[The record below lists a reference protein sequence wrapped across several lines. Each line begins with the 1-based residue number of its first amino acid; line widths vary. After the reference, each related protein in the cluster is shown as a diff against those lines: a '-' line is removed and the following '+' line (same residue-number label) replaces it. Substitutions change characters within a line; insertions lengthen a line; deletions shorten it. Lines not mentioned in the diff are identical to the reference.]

1 LEVDLLALVNFSG
14 QPPGVCPR
22 SLGFGLTKGFDIEVT
37 LSKVGGDFKVVGCEG
52 ESMAEEANGLFGDF
66 VFGYA
71 VVSGGSGG
79 KEVEG
84 GGEVLRVKVV
94 ARSVAEGFVIAVKY
108 AWKVSGIFGF
118 ASLGGEVASD
128 VVPGLGE
135 CGQFLSRGRTQRE
148 GQFFRKN

>member
-1 LEVDLLALVNFSG
+1 MALVNFSG
-14 QPPGVCPR
+14 KPSSVCPR

-37 LSKVGGDFKVVGCEG
+37 LGKVGGDFKVVGCEG
-52 ESMAEEANGLFGDF
+52 ESMAEEGNGLFRHF

-79 KEVEG
+79 KEAEG

-108 AWKVSGIFGF
+108 AWKNGGVFGF

-128 VVPGLGE
+128 VVPGFGE
-135 CGQFLSRGRTQRE
+135 LRVELDGPCPLIKGLVIKLHS
-148 GQFFRKN
+148 